1 MPEAQPYTSETLE
14 IASAALGLSRRI
26 TVWIPEPARQVAR
39 NPVLYLNDGQNLF
52 DSARSY
58 TGVTWRVAETAS
70 WLIERG
76 VIPPIVIVGIDHGEL
91 RRGREYLPVEDER
104 NPFARKPLA
113 AEYAAF
119 ITDELMP
126 AIEREFPVG
135 RGASYTAFGGSSYG
149 AIAAL
154 FTAMTHPGK
163 FGRLLLE
170 SPSLYVAQGALLRLA
185 RKAHRW
191 PRRIYLGVGTAETRR
206 DDWNEETVANVRA
219 LATIFRRAGM
229 GEKRLRLSV
238 EDGASHSEAAWAG
251 RFAQALEFLFGAT
264 RRG

>member
-1 MPEAQPYTSETLE
+1 MAEAQPYTCETLE

-26 TVWIPEPARQVAR
+26 TVCIPKPARQAAR

-104 NPFARKPLA
+104 NPFAREPLA

-119 ITDELMP
+119 VTDELMP

-135 RGASYTAFGGSSYG
+135 RGATYAAFGGSSVRRDCDALHGDVASGHVRQAAAREPVALCG
-149 AIAAL
+149 AGRAPETGEESAAL
-154 FTAMTHPGK
+154 AATDLSWCRD
-163 FGRLLLE
+163 GRD
-170 SPSLYVAQGALLRLA
+170 AA
-185 RKAHRW
+185 R
-191 PRRIYLGVGTAETRR
+191 
-206 DDWNEETVANVRA
+206 
-219 LATIFRRAGM
+219 
-229 GEKRLRLSV
+229 
-238 EDGASHSEAAWAG
+238 
-251 RFAQALEFLFGAT
+251 
-264 RRG
+264 

>member
-26 TVWIPEPARQVAR
+26 TVWSPKPARQVAR

-58 TGVTWRVAETAS
+58 TGVTWRVAETAN

-113 AEYAAF
+113 AEYAGF

-126 AIEREFPVG
+126 AI
-135 RGASYTAFGGSSYG
+135 
-149 AIAAL
+149 
-154 FTAMTHPGK
+154 
-163 FGRLLLE
+163 
-170 SPSLYVAQGALLRLA
+170 
-185 RKAHRW
+185 
-191 PRRIYLGVGTAETRR
+191 
-206 DDWNEETVANVRA
+206 
-219 LATIFRRAGM
+219 
-229 GEKRLRLSV
+229 
-238 EDGASHSEAAWAG
+238 
-251 RFAQALEFLFGAT
+251 
-264 RRG
+264 